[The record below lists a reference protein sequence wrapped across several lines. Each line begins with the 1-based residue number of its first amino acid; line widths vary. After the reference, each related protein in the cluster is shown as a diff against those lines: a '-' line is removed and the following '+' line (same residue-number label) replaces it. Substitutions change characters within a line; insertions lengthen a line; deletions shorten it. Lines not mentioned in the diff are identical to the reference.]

1 MHSIIIIMKQKF
13 LDILNNKK
21 IFKLVLGLGNR
32 HFEEIEDLVTIYAI
46 AGADM
51 FDINP
56 SKEAVEAV
64 MRGVK
69 KSGRNSEDFYYSI
82 SMGLSGDTHVQKC
95 VIDKDKCKNCGRCV
109 KKCPQNAIVP
119 AKNCYKVITQ
129 NCIGCQ
135 KCDGC
140 KAISFTENQYE
151 VEKIV
156 KIAKKYN
163 LDCIEIHLSTKKIP
177 DKEIKYVIENF
188 DGTLSLCLDRKFY
201 SNERV
206 KKLINK
212 VIKWKGDTNFIIQ
225 ADGVPMS
232 GGDNTFCSTLQSV
245 AMAQLVQSYGTYIFM
260 SGGTNEKTAEL
271 AEICSLRYN
280 GISIG
285 SYARKIV
292 KDRNLADAVAQAQ
305 RLIEICK
312 K

>member
-1 MHSIIIIMKQKF
+1 MKKKL
-13 LDILNNKK
+13 LDTLNEKK
-21 IFKLVLGLGNR
+21 IFKLVLGLGNK
-32 HFEEIEDLVTIYAI
+32 HFEEIEELVTIYAI

-69 KSGRNSEDFYYSI
+69 KSGKNPDDFYYSI
-82 SMGLSGDTHVQKC
+82 SLGLSGDTHIQKC
-95 VIDKDKCKNCGRCV
+95 IINKDKCKNCGKCA

-119 AKNCYKVITQ
+119 DKDSYKVIEQ

-140 KAISFTENQYE
+140 KAISFTECEYD

-177 DKEIKYVIENF
+177 DKEIKYVIQNF
-188 DGTLSLCLDRKFY
+188 KGALSLCLDRKFY

-206 KKLINK
+206 KKLIHK
-212 VIKWKGDTNFIIQ
+212 VTKWKGDTNFIIQ

-232 GGDNTFCSTLQSV
+232 GGDNTFSSTLQAV
-245 AMAQLVQSYGTYIFM
+245 AMAHLIQPYGTYILM
-260 SGGTNEKTAEL
+260 SGGTNEKTSEL
-271 AEICSLRYN
+271 AKMCSLRYN

-292 KDRNLADAVAQAQ
+292 KDKNLTDAVTQAQ
-305 RLIEICK
+305 RLIEVCRND
-312 K
+312 